1 MYLTFLS
8 TISTNSLK
16 LYLGN
21 RGDKWLFPKHWR
33 LENIVSITLRE
44 RYSFLHLLTQ
54 KIIIELEILPI
65 YYDIVPVENWTRQK
79 RVEKI
84 RYTTTVPF
92 TIGRSCSHIIASRNE
107 LKQPNAFF
115 PRQFFTCLSIFSSEK
130 YHLIKHI
137 YLIWLLN
144 FIGNSTK

>member
-1 MYLTFLS
+1 MIRLDEKRETVA
-8 TISTNSLK
+8 ISGSFFKN
-16 LYLGN
+16 
-21 RGDKWLFPKHWR
+21 WR
-33 LENIVSITLRE
+33 LENIGNVLDHFFGITGKVQFFALVDAKN
-44 RYSFLHLLTQ
+44 YNWAWNTSNLLWYCTSG
-54 KIIIELEILPI
+54 KL
-65 YYDIVPVENWTRQK
+65 DAAKK

-84 RYTTTVPF
+84 RYTTTVPY
-92 TIGRSCSHIIASRNE
+92 TIGHSCGHIIASRNE

-144 FIGNSTK
+144 FIGNSSK